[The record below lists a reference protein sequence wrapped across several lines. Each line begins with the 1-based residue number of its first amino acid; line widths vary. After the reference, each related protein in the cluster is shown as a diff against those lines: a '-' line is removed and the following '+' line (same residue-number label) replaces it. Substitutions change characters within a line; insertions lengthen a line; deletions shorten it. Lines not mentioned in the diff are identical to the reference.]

1 MFHPREWKIFV
12 KWIWLSNLYNKFSHL
27 IDKNSTFFFVQ
38 RKSERKSV
46 DQRTFYPGEM
56 LRKKHFTQLIGENY
70 SWYERSNFWRT
81 LWVFTVSRTSKG
93 GRGGGT
99 NCADIPDSRDKVG
112 VTLKASPPFQPSH
125 FKDDIGGQESLLRR
139 SCGLRCLIRKSLA
152 RPTDDTFCPKLA
164 SLPPFPYS
172 LDRDTYEKV
181 LKKKNFR
188 FQVATKVE
196 YFVEC
201 KFSDRLFLERD
212 SLR

>member
-38 RKSERKSV
+38 RIWKKKCRPAYVLSGRNVKKK
-46 DQRTFYPGEM
+46 TFYAINR
-56 LRKKHFTQLIGENY
+56 RKLLER
-70 SWYERSNFWRT
+70 YERSNFWRT

-99 NCADIPDSRDKVG
+99 NCTDIPDSRDKVG

-181 LKKKNFR
+181 LKKKKTFAFR
-188 FQVATKVE
+188 
-196 YFVEC
+196 
-201 KFSDRLFLERD
+201 
-212 SLR
+212 